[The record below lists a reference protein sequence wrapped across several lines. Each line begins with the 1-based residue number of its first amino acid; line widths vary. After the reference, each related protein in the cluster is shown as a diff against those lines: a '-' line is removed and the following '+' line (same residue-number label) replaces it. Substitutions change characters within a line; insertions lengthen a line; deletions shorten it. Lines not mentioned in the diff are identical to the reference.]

1 MKNRILSIAIVT
13 VVAFMGLSFTL
24 KNETKKEV
32 KIEKSKVVWKAYKVT
47 GSHVGT
53 IALKEGSLTFKKD
66 KLIGGS
72 FTIDMTTITNTDQ
85 EGEYKHKLEGHL
97 KSGDF
102 FGVKTYPTSTLI
114 FKKVRATGKNSYKVT
129 GNLTIKGITH
139 PIDFEVSIY
148 GKKATATLKVDRA
161 KYNVRYGSTSFFDN
175 LKDKAIYDE
184 FDLIVDLEF

>member
-13 VVAFMGLSFTL
+13 VVAFISLSFTL

-53 IALKEGSLTFKKD
+53 IALKEGTLTFEKD
-66 KLIGGS
+66 KLIDGK

-85 EGEYKHKLEGHL
+85 EGEYKEKLEGHL
-97 KSGDF
+97 KSDDF
-102 FGVKTYPTSTLI
+102 FDVKTYPTSSLI
-114 FKKVRATGKNSYKVT
+114 FKKIRAIGKNSYKVT
-129 GNLTIKGITH
+129 GNLTIKGITN

-148 GKKATATLKVDRA
+148 GKKATGTLKVDRA

>member
-1 MKNRILSIAIVT
+1 MKNKILSIVILT
-13 VVAFMGLSFTL
+13 VVAFMGISFTI
-24 KNETKKEV
+24 KDGTRKEV

-53 IALKEGSLTFKKD
+53 IVLKEGSLTFEKD
-66 KLIGGS
+66 KLIGGK
-72 FTIDMTTITNTDQ
+72 FIIDMTTITNTDQ
-85 EGEYKHKLEGHL
+85 KGEYKQKLEEHL
-97 KSGDF
+97 KSDDF
-102 FGVKTYPTSTLI
+102 FGVNTYPTSTLT
-114 FKKVRATGKNSYKVT
+114 FKKVKVIGKNSYKVI
-129 GNLTIKGITH
+129 GNLTIKGITNS
-139 PIDFEVSIY
+139 IDFVVSIY